1 MFVSRS
7 MARKVTTVDKQI
19 GLLDAQKLMQ
29 DHQIRHLPVVD
40 ATNTLV
46 GIVTDR
52 DVRSALPY
60 RLAKG
65 ESDAE
70 ESEKYAHLTVADVM
84 TTDLLTISPNNTLQD
99 AILLI
104 EQKKVGAF
112 PVVDDN
118 KKLVGILSVRDL
130 LRAFINVLGIG
141 EPGTLLC
148 ILTEKKVGQLK
159 KIMDIVTEEN
169 ISCGS
174 VLVARY
180 WEEDKRAVFIYL
192 LSQNVTRVKKRI
204 QEIGFTLINP
214 MDWYIDQLPEKPRRC
229 IVSDNMDS

>member
-7 MARKVTTVDKQI
+7 MASKVRTVNKKTP
-19 GLLDAQKLMQ
+19 LLEAQMLMKR
-29 DHQIRHLPVVD
+29 HRVRHLPVVD
-40 ATNTLV
+40 ADNTLV

-52 DVRSALPY
+52 DIRSALPY
-60 RLAKG
+60 ALAKG
-65 ESDAE
+65 EGD
-70 ESEKYAHLTVADVM
+70 SELREQYRHLTVADAM
-84 TTDLLTISPNNTLQD
+84 TTDLLTISPNHTLQD

-112 PVVDDN
+112 PVVDGD
-118 KKLVGILSVRDL
+118 KKLLGILSVRDL

-148 ILTEKKVGQLK
+148 VLVEERVGQLK
-159 KIMDIVTEEN
+159 KIVDIITEEN

-192 LSQNVTRVKKRI
+192 LSQNITRAKQRI
-204 QEIGFTLINP
+204 EEAGFTLLNP
-214 MDWYIDQLPEKPRRC
+214 MDWYMDQLPQG
-229 IVSDNMDS
+229 

>member
-1 MFVSRS
+1 
-7 MARKVTTVDKQI
+7 MARKVATVGKDTS
-19 GLLDAQKLMQ
+19 LLEAQQLMRR
-29 DHQIRHLPVVD
+29 HQIRHLPVVD
-40 ATNTLV
+40 DTNTLL

-60 RLAKG
+60 DLAKG
-65 ESDAE
+65 EGDTQARE
-70 ESEKYAHLTVADVM
+70 QYRHLMVADAM
-84 TTDLLTISPNNTLQD
+84 ATDLLTISPNHTLQD

-118 KKLVGILSVRDL
+118 NKLVGILSVRDL
-130 LRAFINVLGIG
+130 LRAFVNVLGIG

-148 ILTEKKVGQLK
+148 ILVEERVGQLK
-159 KIMDIVTEEN
+159 KIVDVVTEEN
-169 ISCGS
+169 ISFGS

-180 WEEDKRAVFIYL
+180 WEEDKRAVFVYL

-204 QEIGFTLINP
+204 EEVGFTLLDP
-214 MDWYIDQLPEKPRRC
+214 MDWYLDQLP
-229 IVSDNMDS
+229 DQA